1 MMKQIT
7 VIMQNKVGA
16 LADVTEVLS
25 RSGINIISISAQGF
39 ENMGVMRILTTD
51 MNTALRD
58 LSKAGYNAMV
68 NDIIVLK
75 LPDRPG
81 ELYKVTKKLS
91 KEGLNLRAVYIIGKE
106 NDRTVVAI
114 DPEDYDRAVRALE
127 K

>member
-7 VIMQNKVGA
+7 VVVQNRVGA

-39 ENMGVMRILTTD
+39 ENNGVIRVLTTD
-51 MNTALRD
+51 MNTALHD
-58 LSKAGYNAMV
+58 LSKAGFNAMV

-75 LPDRPG
+75 LPDKPG
-81 ELYKVTKKLS
+81 ELYKITKKLS

-114 DPEDYDRAVRALE
+114 DPEDYQRAVKALE